1 MIKIADLNKKLLL
14 IGFAVFSSV
23 YFTLDHLNLS
33 YSKMADQFGIWL
45 VLLNILLNLVM
56 AGISAFMLVLSDHVL
71 KEKNIKTRGDN
82 MGILSIIVGILT
94 YGCTPCVISF
104 LAVFGISFSVMA
116 LPFAGLPYKLL
127 SLALLI
133 LGVFILKKELERKSC
148 KISFRTESN
157 NTPNSWKV

>member
-14 IGFAVFSSV
+14 IGFAVFSFV